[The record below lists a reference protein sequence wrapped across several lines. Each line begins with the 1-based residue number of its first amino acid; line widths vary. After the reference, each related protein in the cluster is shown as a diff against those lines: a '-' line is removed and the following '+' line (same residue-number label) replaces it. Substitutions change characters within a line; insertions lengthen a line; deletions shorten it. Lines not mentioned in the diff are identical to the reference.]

1 LSNKIFVSSFL
12 PSFQLNKNGNCF
24 KITNLLLQFSK
35 KGIILF
41 YVKFI
46 KTVSGCSAMKA
57 KDLAKKLGVSPAT
70 ISLVLN
76 NKPGISD
83 SLRQSLLEKIEELGC
98 QEMLCG
104 PQSGA
109 KGSREKSGK
118 TAPPSIAYL
127 IYTGCM
133 EDDSNIAFF
142 PAVLEGAEMEAR
154 DNGYN
159 LTVLH
164 MNSQGNIGLPE
175 LLRYNGNMVGAIV
188 QAGQVSDR
196 LLEDIKSLEVPCV
209 LIDVYR
215 PDLQLSSVCVNNEQG
230 VFSLVK
236 YLKEMGHREIGYV
249 YSESSGE
256 SFQERKRCFHAAL
269 REFGL
274 EDRPENYFI
283 SAWDCRDCS
292 YDFKRITRQLSQAE
306 HLPTVL
312 VAEDDHEA
320 AQIYQALRHLGLRV
334 PEDISVT
341 GFDDN
346 FLATMLDPPLTT
358 VKNYRHLMGRECV
371 LLLQNLLRLKK
382 AGIKN
387 PCLKCE
393 VSTRLVKRDSVRNL
407 KESE

>member
-1 LSNKIFVSSFL
+1 
-12 PSFQLNKNGNCF
+12 
-24 KITNLLLQFSK
+24 
-35 KGIILF
+35 
-41 YVKFI
+41 
-46 KTVSGCSAMKA
+46 MKA

-83 SLRQSLLEKIEELGC
+83 SLRQSLLEKIEELGYR
-98 QEMLCG
+98 EMLCD

-109 KGSREKSGK
+109 KGSRERSGK
-118 TAPPSIAYL
+118 TDPPSIAYL

-154 DNGYN
+154 ENGYN
-159 LTVLH
+159 LIVLH
-164 MNSQGNIGLPE
+164 MNCQGNIGLPE
-175 LLRYNGNMVGAIV
+175 LLHRSGNVIGAII
-188 QAGQVSDR
+188 QADQVNDR
-196 LLEDIKSLEVPCV
+196 ILEDIKSIEIPCV
-209 LIDVYR
+209 LTDVYR
-215 PDLQLSSVCVNNEQG
+215 PDLQLSSVNVNNEQG

-236 YLKEMGHREIGYV
+236 HLKEMGHREIGYV
-249 YSESSGE
+249 YSEFSCE
-256 SFQERKRCFHAAL
+256 SLQERRRCFHAAL

-306 HLPTVL
+306 RLPTVL

-320 AQIYQALRHLGLRV
+320 TQIYQALRHLGLRV

-346 FLATMLDPPLTT
+346 FLASMLDPPLTT

-371 LLLQNLLRLKK
+371 LLLENLVRLT
-382 AGIKN
+382 KN
-387 PCLKCE
+387 GAKSPCLKCE
-393 VSTRLVKRDSVRNL
+393 IATKLVKRNSVRNL
-407 KESE
+407 NESE

>member
-1 LSNKIFVSSFL
+1 
-12 PSFQLNKNGNCF
+12 
-24 KITNLLLQFSK
+24 
-35 KGIILF
+35 
-41 YVKFI
+41 
-46 KTVSGCSAMKA
+46 MKA

-98 QEMLCG
+98 QEMLCDSH
-104 PQSGA
+104 PNA
-109 KGSREKSGK
+109 KSAGEKPGK
-118 TAPPSIAYL
+118 TDPPAILYL
-127 IYTGCM
+127 IYTGYM
-133 EDDSNIAFF
+133 EDDSNAAFF

-154 DNGYN
+154 DNGYK
-159 LTVLH
+159 LIVFH
-164 MNSQGNIGLPE
+164 MNCQENTSLPE
-175 LLRYNGNMVGAIV
+175 LLRHSGNVAGAIIQSSQINDRILADV
-188 QAGQVSDR
+188 QSID
-196 LLEDIKSLEVPCV
+196 VPCV
-209 LIDVYR
+209 LIDLYR
-215 PDLQLSSVCVNNEQG
+215 PDLQLSGVCVNNEQG
-230 VFSLVK
+230 IFSLVK
-236 YLKEMGHREIGYV
+236 YLKEMGHRDIGYV
-249 YSESSGE
+249 YSEFSSE
-256 SFQERKRCFHAAL
+256 SLQERKRCFHAAL
-269 REFGL
+269 RELGL

-292 YDFKRITRQLSQAE
+292 YNFKRITQQLSQAE
-306 HLPTVL
+306 RLPTVL
-312 VAEDDHEA
+312 VTEDDHEA

-387 PCLKCE
+387 PCLKYE
-393 VSTRLVKRDSVRNL
+393 VATKLVKRDSVQNL
-407 KESE
+407 KETE

>member
-1 LSNKIFVSSFL
+1 
-12 PSFQLNKNGNCF
+12 
-24 KITNLLLQFSK
+24 
-35 KGIILF
+35 
-41 YVKFI
+41 
-46 KTVSGCSAMKA
+46 MKA

-98 QEMLCG
+98 QEMLCDAR
-104 PQSGA
+104 PNA
-109 KGSREKSGK
+109 KASEEKPGVND
-118 TAPPSIAYL
+118 PPAILYL

-142 PAVLEGAEMEAR
+142 PAVLEGAETEAR

-159 LTVLH
+159 LIVLH
-164 MNSQGNIGLPE
+164 MNCQGETGLPE
-175 LLRYNGNMVGAIV
+175 LLRRCGNVVGAII
-188 QAGQVSDR
+188 QASQVSDR
-196 LLEDIKSLEVPCV
+196 ILEDIKSIDIPCV
-209 LIDVYR
+209 WTDVYR
-215 PDLQLSSVCVNNEQG
+215 PDLQLSGVCVNNEQG
-230 VFSLVK
+230 IFNLVK
-236 YLKEMGHREIGYV
+236 YLKEMGHRDIGYV
-249 YSESSGE
+249 YSEFSSE
-256 SFQERKRCFHAAL
+256 SLQERKRCFHAAL

-283 SAWDCRDCS
+283 SAWDCRNCS

-306 HLPTVL
+306 RLPTVL

-320 AQIYQALRHLGLRV
+320 TQIYQALRHLGLRV

-346 FLATMLDPPLTT
+346 FLASMLDPPLTT
-358 VKNYRHLMGRECV
+358 VKNYRHLMGRQCV

-393 VSTRLVKRDSVRNL
+393 VSTKLVQRGSVRDLNG
-407 KESE
+407 SEQA